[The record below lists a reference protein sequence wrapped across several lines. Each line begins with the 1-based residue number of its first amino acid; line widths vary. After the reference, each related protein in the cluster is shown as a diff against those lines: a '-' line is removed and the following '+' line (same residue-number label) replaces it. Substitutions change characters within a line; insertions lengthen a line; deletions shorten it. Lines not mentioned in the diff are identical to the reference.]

1 MHIVA
6 DENIPLL
13 DEFFAAFGSIRR
25 LPGRSITAAD
35 VREADLLL
43 VRSVTPVNR
52 ALLDGSRVRFVGTC
66 TIGTD
71 HLDLDYFAEAGIA
84 WSSAPGCN
92 ARGVVDYVLGS
103 VLTLATIAATAL
115 LLLGRKGPDGLDE
128 AQFASVASAHKALI
142 IAAAA
147 LCVSAMFD
155 LLVFLDFEWA
165 HGENVAALVSNANLF
180 GLLLIGLMAAMAGKS
195 KASQAAAEP
204 PAEVPPVPRP
214 STSALL
220 QATKAPNNSVAA
232 TPRQQV

>member
-84 WSSAPGCN
+84 WSSAC
-92 ARGVVDYVLGS
+92 
-103 VLTLATIAATAL
+103 L
-115 LLLGRKGPDGLDE
+115 LYTSP
-128 AQFASVASAHKALI
+128 S
-142 IAAAA
+142 
-147 LCVSAMFD
+147 
-155 LLVFLDFEWA
+155 
-165 HGENVAALVSNANLF
+165 
-180 GLLLIGLMAAMAGKS
+180 
-195 KASQAAAEP
+195 
-204 PAEVPPVPRP
+204 PRD
-214 STSALL
+214 
-220 QATKAPNNSVAA
+220 
-232 TPRQQV
+232 